1 MLDFMRQRA
10 RSIWIKALFLVIAL
24 VFVFFGIGSFGE
36 DAQVQI
42 IVTVDD
48 EPITLQE
55 FQRAYRNVEANY
67 REVYKERFTPE
78 LAQQMNLRQQ
88 TLDQLV
94 DTKLLAKEARR
105 IGFRASDEDVRQEIA
120 ASPTFHSYGSF
131 SPDRYRRLLRYL
143 RMTPQEFE
151 EQQRNRL
158 VIQRFQKFIDGSIRA
173 TDYEVE
179 ELFRFEQEQVNLAFL
194 KIASADLVDTVTAT
208 EQQVR
213 EFYTNNTESF
223 RIPERVRL
231 HYVSYTPEDFAAEA
245 SISEDEV
252 LDFYNTHK
260 NERFTEEK
268 QVQARHILFSLAD
281 GVSDERKADTRSTA
295 QGILERARGG
305 EDFAALAE
313 EYSQDTGTA
322 SNGGDLGFFG
332 RGRMVKPFEE
342 AAFDMEV
349 GQVSDLVET
358 TFGFHIIKV
367 EAIQPERIKPLEEVT
382 DTVTEELLER
392 KSRTIAEQR
401 AREDRKNIAEGMT
414 LSQFAESVGLEA
426 KETPLVNQNETI
438 PGLGPRPQLV
448 ETALGQSP
456 GQISDPVQVENT
468 WFLVSLTE
476 RAPSRIPEFTAVQEE
491 AEEQYR
497 SEQAERLAQEK
508 ADKLLTKLKETK
520 DLASLAKAEA
530 LTVEETGAFARRG
543 GYIPKIGVVP
553 DLKTE
558 AFRLTPEAP
567 VASRSYTWG
576 GNTFIAVLQEYTPAD
591 SEQLEAQRDDLRQS
605 LLQRKKTAAHQEL
618 TKYLKERAN
627 IEYNQRNLLNA
638 L

>member
-24 VFVFFGIGSFGE
+24 VFVFFGIGSFGD

-55 FQRAYRNVEANY
+55 FQRAYRNVETNY

-78 LAQQMNLRQQ
+78 LARQMNLRQQ

-158 VIQRFQKFIDGSIRA
+158 VIERFQKFIDGSIRA

-194 KIASADLVDTVTAT
+194 KIASADLVDLVTIT

-231 HYVSYTPEDFAAEA
+231 HYVSYAPEDFEAEA
-245 SISEDEV
+245 SVSEDEV
-252 LDFYNTHK
+252 LDFYNAHK
-260 NERFTEEK
+260 SERFTEEK

-281 GVSDERKADTRSTA
+281 GISDERKADTRSTA
-295 QGILERARGG
+295 QGILERARQG

-322 SNGGDLGFFG
+322 SDGGDLGFFG
-332 RGRMVKPFEE
+332 RGRMVRPFEE
-342 AAFDMEV
+342 AAFGMEV

-367 EAIQPERIKPLEEVT
+367 EAIQPGCIKPLEEVT
-382 DTVTEELLER
+382 DTVTEELQER
-392 KSRTIAEQR
+392 KSRAVAEKR
-401 AREDRKNIAEGMT
+401 ARGDRKNIADGTT
-414 LSQFAESVGLEA
+414 LLQFAESVGLEA

-438 PGLGPRPQLV
+438 PGLGRRPKLV

-456 GQISDPVQVENT
+456 GQISDPVQVDNT
-468 WFLVSLTE
+468 WFLVSLAE
-476 RAPSRIPEFTAVQEE
+476 RVPSRIPEFTAVQEE

-530 LTVEETGAFARRG
+530 LPVEETGAFARRG

-553 DLKTE
+553 ALKTE

-567 VASRSYTWG
+567 VAPQSYTWG
-576 GNTFIAVLQEYTPAD
+576 GNTFIAVLKEYIPAD
-591 SEQLEAQRDDLRQS
+591 PEQLEEQRDDLRQS
-605 LLQRKKTAAHQEL
+605 LLQRKKTAAYQEL
-618 TKYLKERAN
+618 TKYLKERAK
-627 IEYNQRNLLNA
+627 IEYNQRNLSSA

>member
-10 RSIWIKALFLVIAL
+10 RSVWTKALFLIIAL
-24 VFVFFGIGSFGE
+24 VFVFFGVGSFGD

-67 REVYKERFTPE
+67 REIYKERFTPE

-120 ASPTFHSYGSF
+120 TSPTFHSYGSF

-158 VIQRFQKFIDGSIRA
+158 VIERFQKFIDGSIRA

-179 ELFRFEQEQVNLAFL
+179 ELFRFEQEKVNLAFL
-194 KIASADLVDTVTAT
+194 KIASADLVDTVTIT

-223 RIPERVRL
+223 RVPERVRL
-231 HYVSYTPEDFAAEA
+231 HYVSYAPEDFESDA
-245 SISEDEV
+245 SVSEDEV

-260 NERFTEEK
+260 DDRFTEEK
-268 QVQARHILFSLAD
+268 QVQVRHILFSLAD
-281 GVSDERKADTRSTA
+281 GVSDERKAATRSTA
-295 QGILERARGG
+295 HGILERARKG

-342 AAFDMEV
+342 AAFGMEV

-367 EAIQPERIKPLEEVT
+367 EAIQPERIKPLEEVA

-392 KSRTIAEQR
+392 KSRAIAEQR
-401 AREDRKNIAEGMT
+401 AREDRKNIAGGTT
-414 LSQFAESVGLEA
+414 LLQFAESVGLEA

-438 PGLGPRPQLV
+438 PGLGRRPKLV
-448 ETALGQSP
+448 ETAFGQSP

-476 RAPSRIPEFTAVQEE
+476 RVPSRIPAFTAVQEE
-491 AEEQYR
+491 VEERYR

-567 VASRSYTWG
+567 VASKSYTWG
-576 GNTFIAVLQEYTPAD
+576 GNTFVVVLKEYIPAD
-591 SEQLEAQRDDLRQS
+591 PEQLEEQRADLRQS

-627 IEYNQRNLLNA
+627 IEYNQRNLSSA

>member
-10 RSIWIKALFLVIAL
+10 RSVWTKALFLIIAL
-24 VFVFFGIGSFGE
+24 VFVFFGIGSFGD

-67 REVYKERFTPE
+67 REIYKERFTPE

-120 ASPTFHSYGSF
+120 ASPTFHSFGSF

-151 EQQRNRL
+151 EQQRNQL
-158 VIQRFQKFIDGSIRA
+158 VIERFQKFIDGSIRA

-179 ELFRFEQEQVNLAFL
+179 ALFRFEQEKMNLAFL
-194 KIASADLVDTVTAT
+194 KIASADLVDMVTIT

-231 HYVSYTPEDFAAEA
+231 HYVSYAPEDFEAEA
-245 SISEDEV
+245 SVSEDEV
-252 LDFYNTHK
+252 LDFYNAHK
-260 NERFTEEK
+260 GDRFTEEK

-295 QGILERARGG
+295 QRILERARGG
-305 EDFAALAE
+305 EDFAVLAE

-322 SNGGDLGFFG
+322 SNGGDLGLFG

-367 EAIQPERIKPLEEVT
+367 EAIQPERIKPLEEVA

-392 KSRTIAEQR
+392 RSRSIAEQR
-401 AREDRKNIAEGMT
+401 AREDRKNIADGTT
-414 LSQFAESVGLEA
+414 LLQFAESVGLEA

-438 PGLGPRPQLV
+438 PGLGRRPKLV
-448 ETALGQSP
+448 ETAFGQSP
-456 GQISDPVQVENT
+456 GQISDPVQVDNT
-468 WFLVSLTE
+468 WFLVSLAE
-476 RAPSRIPEFTAVQEE
+476 RVPSRIPAFTAVQEE
-491 AEEQYR
+491 VEEQYR

-520 DLASLAKAEA
+520 DLSSLAKAEA

-567 VASRSYTWG
+567 VASKSYTWG
-576 GNTFIAVLQEYTPAD
+576 GNTFVAVLKEYIPAD
-591 SEQLEAQRDDLRQS
+591 SEQLEEQRDDLRQS
-605 LLQRKKTAAHQEL
+605 LLQRKKTAAYQEL
-618 TKYLKERAN
+618 TKYLKERAK
-627 IEYNQRNLLNA
+627 IEYNQRNLLSA

>member
-10 RSIWIKALFLVIAL
+10 RSVWTKALFLIIAL
-24 VFVFFGIGSFGE
+24 VFVFFGIGSFGD

-67 REVYKERFTPE
+67 REIYKERFTPE

-120 ASPTFHSYGSF
+120 ASPTFHSFGSF

-151 EQQRNRL
+151 EQQRNQL
-158 VIQRFQKFIDGSIRA
+158 VIERFQKFIDGSIRA

-179 ELFRFEQEQVNLAFL
+179 ELFRFEQEKMNLAFL
-194 KIASADLVDTVTAT
+194 KIASADLVDMVTIT

-231 HYVSYTPEDFAAEA
+231 HYVSYAPEDLEAEA
-245 SISEDEV
+245 SVSEDEV
-252 LDFYNTHK
+252 LDFYNAHK
-260 NERFTEEK
+260 GDRFTEEK

-295 QGILERARGG
+295 QRILERARQG
-305 EDFAALAE
+305 EDFAVLAE

-322 SNGGDLGFFG
+322 SNGGDLGLFG

-367 EAIQPERIKPLEEVT
+367 EAIRPERIKPLEEVA

-392 KSRTIAEQR
+392 RSRSIAEQR
-401 AREDRKNIAEGMT
+401 AREDRKNIADGTT
-414 LSQFAESVGLEA
+414 LLQFAESVGLEA

-438 PGLGPRPQLV
+438 PGLGRRPKLV
-448 ETALGQSP
+448 ETAFGQSP
-456 GQISDPVQVENT
+456 GQISDPVQVDDT
-468 WFLVSLTE
+468 WFLVSLAE
-476 RAPSRIPEFTAVQEE
+476 RVPSRIPEFTAVQEE
-491 AEEQYR
+491 VEEQYR

-520 DLASLAKAEA
+520 DLSSLAKAEA

-553 DLKTE
+553 DLKAE
-558 AFRLTPEAP
+558 AFRLTPKAP
-567 VASRSYTWG
+567 VAPQSYTWG
-576 GNTFIAVLQEYTPAD
+576 GNTFVAVLKEYIPAD
-591 SEQLEAQRDDLRQS
+591 PEQLEEQRDDLRQS
-605 LLQRKKTAAHQEL
+605 LLQKKKTAAYQEL
-618 TKYLKERAN
+618 TKYLKERAK
-627 IEYNQRNLLNA
+627 IEYNQRNLLSA

>member
-24 VFVFFGIGSFGE
+24 VFVFFGIGSFGD

-42 IVTVDD
+42 LVTIDD

-120 ASPTFHSYGSF
+120 SSSTFHSYGSF

-158 VIQRFQKFIDGSIRA
+158 VIERFQKFIDGSIRA

-179 ELFRFEQEQVNLAFL
+179 ELFRFEQEEVNLAFL
-194 KIASADLVDTVTAT
+194 RIASADLVDLVTIT
-208 EQQVR
+208 EQQLR

-223 RIPERVRL
+223 RIPERVRM
-231 HYVSYTPEDFAAEA
+231 HYVSYEPEDFEGEA
-245 SISEDEV
+245 SVSEDEV
-252 LDFYNTHK
+252 LDFYNAHK
-260 NERFTEEK
+260 ADRFTEEK

-281 GVSDERKADTRSTA
+281 GISDERKADTRSAA
-295 QGILERARGG
+295 QEILERARGG
-305 EDFAALAE
+305 EDFTALAE

-332 RGRMVKPFEE
+332 RGRMVRPFEE
-342 AAFDMEV
+342 VAFGMEV

-367 EAIQPERIKPLEEVT
+367 EAIQPERIKPLEEVA

-392 KSRTIAEQR
+392 KSRAIAEKR
-401 AREDRKNIAEGMT
+401 AREDRKKIADGTT
-414 LSQFAESVGLEA
+414 LIQFAESVGLEA

-438 PGLGPRPQLV
+438 PGLGRRPELV
-448 ETALGQSP
+448 ETAFGQSP
-456 GQISDPVQVENT
+456 GQISDPVHVDNT
-468 WFLVSLTE
+468 WFLVSLAE
-476 RAPSRIPEFTAVQEE
+476 RVPSRIPEFTAVQEE
-491 AEEQYR
+491 AEERYR
-497 SEQAERLAQEK
+497 SEQAEHVAQEK

-543 GYIPKIGVVP
+543 GYIPKIGAVP

-567 VASRSYTWG
+567 VASQSYTWG
-576 GNTFIAVLQEYTPAD
+576 GNTFIAVLKEHIPAD
-591 SEQLEAQRDDLRQS
+591 PEQLEEQRDDLRQA
-605 LLQRKKTAAHQEL
+605 LLQRKKTAAYQEL
-618 TKYLKERAN
+618 TKYLKERAK

>member
-10 RSIWIKALFLVIAL
+10 RSVWTKALFLIIAL
-24 VFVFFGIGSFGE
+24 VFVFFGVGSFGD

-67 REVYKERFTPE
+67 REIYKERFTPE

-120 ASPTFHSYGSF
+120 TSPTFHSYGSF

-158 VIQRFQKFIDGSIRA
+158 VIERFQKFIDGSIRA

-179 ELFRFEQEQVNLAFL
+179 ELFRFEQEKVNLAFL
-194 KIASADLVDTVTAT
+194 KIASADLVDTVTIT

-223 RIPERVRL
+223 RVPERVRL
-231 HYVSYTPEDFAAEA
+231 HYVSYAPENFESDA
-245 SISEDEV
+245 SVSEDEV

-260 NERFTEEK
+260 DDRFTEEK
-268 QVQARHILFSLAD
+268 QVQVRHILFSLAD
-281 GVSDERKADTRSTA
+281 GVSDERKAATRSTA
-295 QGILERARGG
+295 HRILERARKG

-342 AAFDMEV
+342 AAFGMEV

-367 EAIQPERIKPLEEVT
+367 EAIQPERIKPLEEVA

-392 KSRTIAEQR
+392 KSRAIAEQR
-401 AREDRKNIAEGMT
+401 AREDRKNIAGGTT
-414 LSQFAESVGLEA
+414 LLQFAESVGLEA

-438 PGLGPRPQLV
+438 PGLGRRPKLV
-448 ETALGQSP
+448 ETAFGQSP
-456 GQISDPVQVENT
+456 GQISDPVQVDNT

-476 RAPSRIPEFTAVQEE
+476 RVPSRIPAFTAVQEE
-491 AEEQYR
+491 VEERYR

-567 VASRSYTWG
+567 VASKSYTWG
-576 GNTFIAVLQEYTPAD
+576 GNTFVVVLKEYIPAD
-591 SEQLEAQRDDLRQS
+591 PEQLEEQRDDLRQS

-627 IEYNQRNLLNA
+627 IEYNQRNLSSA

>member
-194 KIASADLVDTVTAT
+194 KIASADLVDTVTVT

-231 HYVSYTPEDFAAEA
+231 HYVSYAPEDFAAEA
-245 SISEDEV
+245 SVSEDEV

-281 GVSDERKADTRSTA
+281 GISDERKADTRSTA
-295 QGILERARGG
+295 QGILERARAG

-349 GQVSDLVET
+349 EQVSDLVET

-367 EAIQPERIKPLEEVT
+367 DAIQPERIKPLEEVT

-392 KSRTIAEQR
+392 KSRAIAEQR
-401 AREDRKNIAEGMT
+401 VREDRKNIAEGMT

-456 GQISDPVQVENT
+456 GQISAPVQVENT

-508 ADKLLTKLKETK
+508 ADKLLTKLKETR

-567 VASRSYTWG
+567 VASQSYTWG

-618 TKYLKERAN
+618 TKYLKERAK

>member
-24 VFVFFGIGSFGE
+24 VFVFFGIGSFGD
-36 DAQVQI
+36 DAQVQSSSRSMMSRS
-42 IVTVDD
+42 
-48 EPITLQE
+48 PFME
-55 FQRAYRNVEANY
+55 FQRAYRNVETNY

-158 VIQRFQKFIDGSIRA
+158 VIERFQKFIDGSIRA

-231 HYVSYTPEDFAAEA
+231 HYVAYAPEDFESEASVSEAEA
-245 SISEDEV
+245 

-295 QGILERARGG
+295 QEILERARGG

-313 EYSQDTGTA
+313 AYSQDTGTA

-332 RGRMVKPFEE
+332 RGRMVRPFEE

-367 EAIQPERIKPLEEVT
+367 EAIQPERIKPLEEVA

-392 KSRTIAEQR
+392 KSRAIAEQR
-401 AREDRKNIAEGMT
+401 AREDRKSIAAGTT
-414 LSQFAESVGLEA
+414 LPEFAESVGLEA

-438 PGLGPRPQLV
+438 PGLGRRPELV

-456 GQISDPVQVENT
+456 GQISAPVQVDNT
-468 WFLVSLTE
+468 WFLVSLAE

-497 SEQAERLAQEK
+497 SEQAERLAQDK

-576 GNTFIAVLQEYTPAD
+576 GNTFIAVLREHIPAD
-591 SEQLEAQRDDLRQS
+591 AEQLEEQRDDLRQS
-605 LLQRKKTAAHQEL
+605 LLQRKKTATYQEL
-618 TKYLKERAN
+618 TKHLKERAK
-627 IEYNQRNLLNA
+627 IEYNQRNLSSA

>member
-10 RSIWIKALFLVIAL
+10 RSVWTKALFLIIAL
-24 VFVFFGIGSFGE
+24 VFVFFGIGSFGD

-67 REVYKERFTPE
+67 REIYKERFTPE

-120 ASPTFHSYGSF
+120 ASPTFHSFGSF

-151 EQQRNRL
+151 EQQRNQL
-158 VIQRFQKFIDGSIRA
+158 VIERFQKFIDGSIRA

-179 ELFRFEQEQVNLAFL
+179 ALFRFEQEKMNLAFL
-194 KIASADLVDTVTAT
+194 KIASADLVDMVTIT

-231 HYVSYTPEDFAAEA
+231 HYVSYAPEDFEAEA
-245 SISEDEV
+245 SVSENEV
-252 LDFYNTHK
+252 LDFYNAHK
-260 NERFTEEK
+260 GDRFTEEK

-295 QGILERARGG
+295 QRILERARKG
-305 EDFAALAE
+305 EDFAVLAE

-322 SNGGDLGFFG
+322 SNGGDLGLFG
-332 RGRMVKPFEE
+332 RDRMVKPFEE

-367 EAIQPERIKPLEEVT
+367 EAIQPERIKPLEEVA

-392 KSRTIAEQR
+392 RSRSIAEQR
-401 AREDRKNIAEGMT
+401 AREDRKNIADGTT
-414 LSQFAESVGLEA
+414 LLQFAESVGLEA

-438 PGLGPRPQLV
+438 PGLGRRPKLV
-448 ETALGQSP
+448 ETAFGQSP
-456 GQISDPVQVENT
+456 EQISDPVQVDDT
-468 WFLVSLTE
+468 WFLVSLAE
-476 RAPSRIPEFTAVQEE
+476 RVPSRIPEFTAVQEE
-491 AEEQYR
+491 VEEQYR

-520 DLASLAKAEA
+520 DLSSLAKAEA

-553 DLKTE
+553 DLKAE
-558 AFRLTPEAP
+558 AFRLTPKAP
-567 VASRSYTWG
+567 VAPQSYTWG
-576 GNTFIAVLQEYTPAD
+576 GNTFVAVLKEYIPAD
-591 SEQLEAQRDDLRQS
+591 PEQLEEQRDDLRQS
-605 LLQRKKTAAHQEL
+605 LLQRKKTAAYQEL
-618 TKYLKERAN
+618 TKYLKERAK
-627 IEYNQRNLLNA
+627 IEYNQRNLLSA

>member
-10 RSIWIKALFLVIAL
+10 RSVWIKALFLVIAL

-36 DAQVQI
+36 DSQVQI

-94 DTKLLAKEARR
+94 EAKLLAKEARR
-105 IGFRASDEDVRQEIA
+105 VGFRASDEDVRQEIA
-120 ASPTFHSYGSF
+120 ASPTFHSFGSF

-158 VIQRFQKFIDGSIRA
+158 VVERFQKFIDSSIRA

-194 KIASADLVDTVTAT
+194 KIASADLVDTVTVT

-213 EFYTNNTESF
+213 DFYTDNTESF

-231 HYVSYTPEDFAAEA
+231 HYISYAPEDFEAEA
-245 SISEDEV
+245 AASEEEV
-252 LDFYNTHK
+252 LDFYTARK
-260 NERFTEEK
+260 EERFTEEK
-268 QVQARHILFSLAD
+268 QVQARHILFSIAD
-281 GVSDERKADTRSTA
+281 NASDERKADTRSAA
-295 QGILERARGG
+295 QEILERAREG

-322 SNGGDLGFFG
+322 NNGGDLGFFG

-358 TFGFHIIKV
+358 PFGFHIIKV
-367 EAIQPERIKPLEEVT
+367 EAIQPERIKPLEEVA
-382 DTVTEELLER
+382 DTVAEALLEQ
-392 KSRTIAEQR
+392 KSRAIAEQR
-401 AREDRKNIAEGMT
+401 AREDRKNIAAGTT
-414 LSQFAESVGLEA
+414 LPEFAESVGLEA
-426 KETPLVNQNETI
+426 RETPLVNQNETI
-438 PGLGPRPQLV
+438 PGLGRRPQLV

-456 GQISDPVQVENT
+456 GQISAPVQVDNT
-468 WFLVSLTE
+468 WFLVSLAE
-476 RAPSRIPEFTAVQEE
+476 RAPSRIPEFATVQEE

-497 SEQAERLAQEK
+497 SEQAERLAQDK
-508 ADKLLTKLKETK
+508 ADKLLTKLKETR
-520 DLASLAKAEA
+520 DVASLAKAEA

-576 GNTFIAVLQEYTPAD
+576 GNTFIAVLKEHIPAD
-591 SEQLEAQRDDLRQS
+591 SEQLEEQRDELRQS
-605 LLQRKKTAAHQEL
+605 LLQRKKTAAYQEF
-618 TKYLKERAN
+618 TKYLKAGAK
-627 IEYNQRNLLNA
+627 IEYNQRNLLSA

>member
-24 VFVFFGIGSFGE
+24 VFVFFGIGSFGD
-36 DAQVQI
+36 DAQVQV

-158 VIQRFQKFIDGSIRA
+158 VIERFQKFINGSIRA

-194 KIASADLVDTVTAT
+194 KIASADLVDLVTIT

-231 HYVSYTPEDFAAEA
+231 HYVSYAPEDFEAEA
-245 SISEDEV
+245 SVSEDEV

-260 NERFTEEK
+260 EERFTEEK

-295 QGILERARGG
+295 QGILERVRGG

-322 SNGGDLGFFG
+322 GNGGDLGFFG
-332 RGRMVKPFEE
+332 RDRMVKPFEE
-342 AAFDMEV
+342 AAFGMEV

-367 EAIQPERIKPLEEVT
+367 EAIQPEHIKPIEEVA
-382 DTVTEELLER
+382 DTVTEELQEQ
-392 KSRTIAEQR
+392 KSRTIAEKR
-401 AREDRKNIAEGMT
+401 AREDRKNIADGTT
-414 LSQFAESVGLEA
+414 LLQFAESMGLEA

-438 PGLGPRPQLV
+438 PGLGRRPKLV

-456 GQISDPVQVENT
+456 GQISDPVQVDNT
-468 WFLVSLTE
+468 WFLVSLAE

-491 AEEQYR
+491 VEEQYR

-530 LTVEETGAFARRG
+530 LTVEETGTFARRG

-567 VASRSYTWG
+567 VASQSYTWG
-576 GNTFIAVLQEYTPAD
+576 GSTFIAVLKEYIPAD
-591 SEQLEAQRDDLRQS
+591 QEQLEEQRDDLRQS
-605 LLQRKKTAAHQEL
+605 LLQRKKTAAYQEL
-618 TKYLKERAN
+618 TKYLKERAK
-627 IEYNQRNLLNA
+627 IEYNQRNLLSA

>member
-10 RSIWIKALFLVIAL
+10 RSVWTKALFLVIAL
-24 VFVFFGIGSFGE
+24 VFVFFGVGSFGD

-67 REVYKERFTPE
+67 REIYKERFTPE

-120 ASPTFHSYGSF
+120 TSPTFHSYGSF

-158 VIQRFQKFIDGSIRA
+158 VIERFQKFIDGSIRA

-179 ELFRFEQEQVNLAFL
+179 ELFRFEQEEVNLAFL
-194 KIASADLVDTVTAT
+194 KIASADLVDLVTIT

-231 HYVSYTPEDFAAEA
+231 HYVSYAPEDFEAEA
-245 SISEDEV
+245 SVSEDEV

-260 NERFTEEK
+260 EDRFTEEK

-281 GVSDERKADTRSTA
+281 GVSDDRKAATRSTA
-295 QGILERARGG
+295 HGILERARKG

-358 TFGFHIIKV
+358 PFGFHIIKV
-367 EAIQPERIKPLEEVT
+367 EAIQPERIRPLEEVA

-392 KSRTIAEQR
+392 KSRTIAEKR
-401 AREDRKNIAEGMT
+401 AREDRKNIADGTT
-414 LSQFAESVGLEA
+414 LLQFAESVGLEA

-438 PGLGPRPQLV
+438 PGLGRRPKLV
-448 ETALGQSP
+448 ETAFGQSP
-456 GQISDPVQVENT
+456 GQISDPVQVDNT

-476 RAPSRIPEFTAVQEE
+476 RVPSRIPAFTTVQEE
-491 AEEQYR
+491 VEERYR

-508 ADKLLTKLKETK
+508 ADKLLSKLKETK

-530 LTVEETGAFARRG
+530 LTVEETGAFVRRG

-567 VASRSYTWG
+567 VASKSYTWG
-576 GNTFIAVLQEYTPAD
+576 GNTFVAVLKEYIPAD
-591 SEQLEAQRDDLRQS
+591 PGQLEEQRDDLRQS
-605 LLQRKKTAAHQEL
+605 LLQRKKTAAYQEL
-618 TKYLKERAN
+618 TKYLKERAK
-627 IEYNQRNLLNA
+627 IEYNQRNLSSA

>member
-194 KIASADLVDTVTAT
+194 KIASADLVDTVTVT

-231 HYVSYTPEDFAAEA
+231 HYVSYAPEDFAAEA
-245 SISEDEV
+245 SVSEEEV

-260 NERFTEEK
+260 EERFTEEK

-281 GVSDERKADTRSTA
+281 GISDERKADTRSTA

-322 SNGGDLGFFG
+322 SNGGDLGFLG
-332 RGRMVKPFEE
+332 GAGWSSRLRRPLSIWR
-342 AAFDMEV
+342 
-349 GQVSDLVET
+349 SD
-358 TFGFHIIKV
+358 K
-367 EAIQPERIKPLEEVT
+367 
-382 DTVTEELLER
+382 
-392 KSRTIAEQR
+392 
-401 AREDRKNIAEGMT
+401 
-414 LSQFAESVGLEA
+414 
-426 KETPLVNQNETI
+426 
-438 PGLGPRPQLV
+438 
-448 ETALGQSP
+448 
-456 GQISDPVQVENT
+456 
-468 WFLVSLTE
+468 
-476 RAPSRIPEFTAVQEE
+476 
-491 AEEQYR
+491 
-497 SEQAERLAQEK
+497 
-508 ADKLLTKLKETK
+508 
-520 DLASLAKAEA
+520 
-530 LTVEETGAFARRG
+530 
-543 GYIPKIGVVP
+543 
-553 DLKTE
+553 
-558 AFRLTPEAP
+558 
-567 VASRSYTWG
+567 
-576 GNTFIAVLQEYTPAD
+576 
-591 SEQLEAQRDDLRQS
+591 
-605 LLQRKKTAAHQEL
+605 
-618 TKYLKERAN
+618 
-627 IEYNQRNLLNA
+627 
-638 L
+638 

>member
-194 KIASADLVDTVTAT
+194 KIASADLVDTVTVT

-231 HYVSYTPEDFAAEA
+231 HYVSYAPEDFAAEA
-245 SISEDEV
+245 SISEEEV

-260 NERFTEEK
+260 EERFTEEK

-281 GVSDERKADTRSTA
+281 GISDERKADTRSTA

-313 EYSQDTGTA
+313 EYSQDAGTA

-392 KSRTIAEQR
+392 KSRAIAEQR
-401 AREDRKNIAEGMT
+401 VREDRKNIAEGMT

>member
-1 MLDFMRQRA
+1 MLDFMRQRT
-10 RSIWIKALFLVIAL
+10 RSVWIKALFLVIAL
-24 VFVFFGIGSFGE
+24 VFVFFGIGSFGDE
-36 DAQVQI
+36 TQVQI

-78 LAQQMNLRQQ
+78 LARQMNLRQQ

-105 IGFRASDEDVRQEIA
+105 IGFSASDEDVRREIA
-120 ASPTFHSYGSF
+120 TSPTFHSYGSF
-131 SPDRYRRLLRYL
+131 SSDRYRRLLRYL
-143 RMTPQEFE
+143 RMTPREFE
-151 EQQRNRL
+151 EQQRNQL
-158 VIQRFQKFIDGSIRA
+158 VIERFQKFIDGSIRA

-179 ELFRFEQEQVNLAFL
+179 ELFRFEQEQVNLAFI
-194 KIASADLVDTVTAT
+194 KIASADLVDQVTIT

-213 EFYTNNTESF
+213 EFYTSNMESF

-231 HYVSYTPEDFAAEA
+231 HYVSYVPEDFAVEA
-245 SISEDEV
+245 LVSDGEV
-252 LDFYNTHK
+252 LDFYNAHK
-260 NERFTEEK
+260 DDRFTEEQ

-281 GVSDERKADTRSTA
+281 NVSEERKAETRSAA
-295 QGILERARGG
+295 QEILERARKG
-305 EDFAALAE
+305 EDFATLAE
-313 EYSQDTGTA
+313 QYSQDTGTA
-322 SNGGDLGFFG
+322 SSGGDLGFFG
-332 RGRMVKPFEE
+332 RGRMVKPFEA
-342 AAFDMEV
+342 AAFGMEV

-367 EAIQPERIKPLEEVT
+367 EAIQPERVRPLEEVA
-382 DTVTEELLER
+382 DTVTAELLER
-392 KSRTIAEQR
+392 KSQAIAEKR
-401 AREDRKNIAEGMT
+401 AREDRKNIADGMT
-414 LSQFAESVGLEA
+414 LLQFAESAGLEA

-438 PGLGPRPQLV
+438 PGLGRRPQLV

-456 GQISDPVQVENT
+456 GQISDPVRVDNT
-468 WFLVSLTE
+468 WFLISLAE
-476 RAPSRIPEFTAVQEE
+476 RAPSRIPEFTAVQE
-491 AEEQYR
+491 AVEEQYR

-520 DLASLAKAEA
+520 DVASLAKAEA

-567 VASRSYTWG
+567 VAPQSYTWG
-576 GNTFIAVLQEYTPAD
+576 GSTFVVVLEEYIPAD
-591 SEQLEAQRDDLRQS
+591 LEQLEEQRDALRQS
-605 LLQRKKTAAHQEL
+605 LLQRKKTAAYQEL
-618 TKYLKERAN
+618 TRYLKERAR
-627 IEYNQRNLLNA
+627 IEYNPRNLLSA

>member
-158 VIQRFQKFIDGSIRA
+158 VIERFQKFIDGSIRA

-194 KIASADLVDTVTAT
+194 KIAAADLVDTVTVT

-231 HYVSYTPEDFAAEA
+231 HYVSYAPEDFAAEA
-245 SISEDEV
+245 SVSEDEV

-260 NERFTEEK
+260 EERFTEEK

-392 KSRTIAEQR
+392 KSRAIAEQR
-401 AREDRKNIAEGMT
+401 VREDRENIAEGMT

-456 GQISDPVQVENT
+456 GQISAPVQVENT

-476 RAPSRIPEFTAVQEE
+476 RAPSRIPEFTTVQEE

-508 ADKLLTKLKETK
+508 ADKLLTKLKETR

-558 AFRLTPEAP
+558 AFRLTPEDP

-576 GNTFIAVLQEYTPAD
+576 GSTFIAVLQEYMPAD
-591 SEQLEAQRDDLRQS
+591 AEQLEAQRDELRQS

-627 IEYNQRNLLNA
+627 IEYNQRNLLSA

>member
-194 KIASADLVDTVTAT
+194 KIASADLVDTVTVT

-231 HYVSYTPEDFAAEA
+231 HYVSYAPEDFAAEA
-245 SISEDEV
+245 SVSEDEV

-260 NERFTEEK
+260 NERFTDEK

-281 GVSDERKADTRSTA
+281 GISDERKADTRSTA

-349 GQVSDLVET
+349 GQVSDLIET

-392 KSRTIAEQR
+392 KSRAIAEQR
-401 AREDRKNIAEGMT
+401 VREDRKNIAEGMT

-456 GQISDPVQVENT
+456 GQISAPVQVEDT

-508 ADKLLTKLKETK
+508 ADKLLTKLKETR

-591 SEQLEAQRDDLRQS
+591 SEQLEAQRDELRQS

-618 TKYLKERAN
+618 IKYLKERAK

>member
-10 RSIWIKALFLVIAL
+10 RSLWIKALFLVIAL
-24 VFVFFGIGSFGE
+24 VFVFFGIGSFG
-36 DAQVQI
+36 DDSQVQI
-42 IVTVDD
+42 VVTVDD

-55 FQRAYRNVEANY
+55 FQRAYRNVESNY
-67 REVYKERFTPE
+67 REIYKERFTPE

-94 DTKLLAKEARR
+94 DARLLAKEARR
-105 IGFRASDEDVRQEIA
+105 IGFSASDEDVRQEIA
-120 ASPTFHSYGSF
+120 TSPTFHSFGAF

-151 EQQRNRL
+151 EQQRDRL
-158 VIQRFQKFIDGSIRA
+158 VIERFQKFMDGSIRA

-194 KIASADLVDTVTAT
+194 KIASADLVDIVTIS

-213 EFYTNNTESF
+213 EFYTNNSESF

-231 HYVSYTPEDFAAEA
+231 HYVSYSPEDFETEV
-245 SISEDEV
+245 SVSEEDV

-260 NERFTEEK
+260 DDRFTEEK
-268 QVQARHILFSLAD
+268 QVQARHILFSIAD
-281 GVSDERKADTRSTA
+281 SASDERRADTRSTA
-295 QGILERARGG
+295 QMILERARAG
-305 EDFAALAE
+305 EDFTALAK

-342 AAFDMEV
+342 AAFGMDV

-367 EAIQPERIKPLEEVT
+367 EAIQPEHIRPLEEVA
-382 DTVTEELLER
+382 DTVTEELLEQ
-392 KSRTIAEQR
+392 KSRTIAEKR
-401 AREDRKNIAEGMT
+401 AREDRNKIADGMT
-414 LSQFAESVGLEA
+414 LLQFAKSVGLEA
-426 KETPLVNQNETI
+426 EETPLVTQNETI
-438 PGLGPRPQLV
+438 PGLGHRPKLV
-448 ETALGQSP
+448 ETAFGQSP

-468 WFLVSLTE
+468 WFLVSLAE
-476 RAPSRIPEFTAVQEE
+476 RVPSRIPEFTVVQEE
-491 AEEQYR
+491 AEERYR

-558 AFRLTPEAP
+558 AFRLTPDAP
-567 VASRSYTWG
+567 VASQSYIWG
-576 GNTFIAVLQEYTPAD
+576 GNAFIAVLKEYIPAD
-591 SEQLEAQRDDLRQS
+591 PEQLEEQRDDLRQS
-605 LLQRKKTAAHQEL
+605 LLQRKKTAAYQEF
-618 TKYLKERAN
+618 TKYLKERAK
-627 IEYNQRNLLNA
+627 IEYNQRNLLSA

>member
-10 RSIWIKALFLVIAL
+10 QSVGIKALFLVIAL
-24 VFVFFGIGSFGE
+24 VFVFFGIGSFGDE
-36 DAQVQI
+36 AQVQI

-158 VIQRFQKFIDGSIRA
+158 VIARFQKFIDGSIRA

-179 ELFRFEQEQVNLAFL
+179 ELFRFEQEKVNLAFL
-194 KIASADLVDTVTAT
+194 KIASADLVDMVTIT
-208 EQQVR
+208 EQQIR
-213 EFYTNNTESF
+213 EFYTSHTESF

-231 HYVSYTPEDFAAEA
+231 HYVSYAPKDFEAET
-245 SISEDEV
+245 SVSEEEV
-252 LDFYNTHK
+252 LDFYNAHK
-260 NERFTEEK
+260 DERFTEEK

-281 GVSDERKADTRSTA
+281 GASEERKADTRSTA
-295 QGILERARGG
+295 QEILGRARKG

-322 SNGGDLGFFG
+322 RNGGDLGFFG
-332 RGRMVKPFEE
+332 RGRMVRPFEE
-342 AAFDMEV
+342 AAFGIEV

-367 EAIQPERIKPLEEVT
+367 EAIQPKRIKPLEEVA

-392 KSRTIAEQR
+392 KSQAIAEQR
-401 AREDRKNIAEGMT
+401 AREDRKNIADGTT
-414 LSQFAESVGLEA
+414 LLQFAESVGLEA

-438 PGLGPRPQLV
+438 PGLGRRPELV

-456 GQISDPVQVENT
+456 GQISDPVQVDNT
-468 WFLVSLTE
+468 WFLVSLAE
-476 RAPSRIPEFTAVQEE
+476 RVPSRIPEFTAVQEE
-491 AEEQYR
+491 AEERYR

-567 VASRSYTWG
+567 VASKSYTWG
-576 GNTFIAVLQEYTPAD
+576 GNTFVAVLKEYIPAD
-591 SEQLEAQRDDLRQS
+591 SEQLEEQRDDLRQS

-618 TKYLKERAN
+618 TKYLKERAK
-627 IEYNQRNLLNA
+627 IEYNQRNLSSA

>member
-10 RSIWIKALFLVIAL
+10 RSVWTKALFLIIAL
-24 VFVFFGIGSFGE
+24 VFVFFGVGSFGD
-36 DAQVQI
+36 DAQVQV

-120 ASPTFHSYGSF
+120 TSPTFHSYGSF

-158 VIQRFQKFIDGSIRA
+158 VIERFQKFINGSIRA
-173 TDYEVE
+173 TDYEVG
-179 ELFRFEQEQVNLAFL
+179 ELFRFEQEEVNLAFL
-194 KIASADLVDTVTAT
+194 KIASADLVDLVTIT

-213 EFYTNNTESF
+213 EFYTSNTESF

-231 HYVSYTPEDFAAEA
+231 RYVSYAPEDFAADA
-245 SISEDEV
+245 SVSEDEV

-260 NERFTEEK
+260 EERFTEEK

-281 GVSDERKADTRSTA
+281 GVSDARKADTRSTA
-295 QGILERARGG
+295 QEILERARKG

-322 SNGGDLGFFG
+322 SSGGDLGFFG

-342 AAFDMEV
+342 AAFGMEA

-358 TFGFHIIKV
+358 TFGLHIIKV
-367 EAIQPERIKPLEEVT
+367 EAVQPERITPLEEVA

-392 KSRTIAEQR
+392 KGRALAEQR
-401 AREDRKNIAEGMT
+401 ARADRQKITDETT
-414 LSQFAESVGLEA
+414 LRQFAESVGLEA
-426 KETPLVNQNETI
+426 KETPLVNQSETI
-438 PGLGPRPQLV
+438 PGLGRRPKLV

-456 GQISDPVQVENT
+456 GQISDPIQVDNT
-468 WFLVSLTE
+468 WFLVSLAE

-567 VASRSYTWG
+567 VASKSYTWG
-576 GNTFIAVLQEYTPAD
+576 GNTFVAVLKEYILAD
-591 SEQLEAQRDDLRQS
+591 SEQLEEQRDDLRQS
-605 LLQRKKTAAHQEL
+605 LLQRKRTAAYQEL
-618 TKYLKERAN
+618 TKYLKERAK
-627 IEYNQRNLLNA
+627 IEYNQRNLSSA

>member
-10 RSIWIKALFLVIAL
+10 RSVWTKALFLVIAL
-24 VFVFFGIGSFGE
+24 VFVFFGVGSFGD

-48 EPITLQE
+48 APVTLQE

-67 REVYKERFTPE
+67 REIYKERFTPE

-94 DTKLLAKEARR
+94 DTKLWAKEARR

-120 ASPTFHSYGSF
+120 TSPTFHSYGSF

-158 VIQRFQKFIDGSIRA
+158 VIERFQKFIDGSIRA
-173 TDYEVE
+173 TDYEIE
-179 ELFRFEQEQVNLAFL
+179 ELFRFEQEEVNLAFL
-194 KIASADLVDTVTAT
+194 KIASADLVDLVTIA

-231 HYVSYTPEDFAAEA
+231 HYVSYAPEDFESDA
-245 SISEDEV
+245 SVSEDEV

-260 NERFTEEK
+260 DDRFTEEK

-281 GVSDERKADTRSTA
+281 GVSDERKADTRSMA
-295 QGILERARGG
+295 QGILERARKG

-322 SNGGDLGFFG
+322 SNGGDLGLFG

-367 EAIQPERIKPLEEVT
+367 EAIQPERIKPLEEVA

-392 KSRTIAEQR
+392 KSRAIAEKR
-401 AREDRKNIAEGMT
+401 AREDRKNIADGTT
-414 LSQFAESVGLEA
+414 LLQFAESVGLEA

-438 PGLGPRPQLV
+438 PGLGRRPKLV
-448 ETALGQSP
+448 ETAFGQSP
-456 GQISDPVQVENT
+456 GQISDPIQVDNT

-476 RAPSRIPEFTAVQEE
+476 RVPSRIPAFTAVQEE
-491 AEEQYR
+491 VEERYR

-530 LTVEETGAFARRG
+530 LTVEETGTFARRG

-558 AFRLTPEAP
+558 AFRLTPESP
-567 VASRSYTWG
+567 VASKSYTWG
-576 GNTFIAVLQEYTPAD
+576 GNTFVAVLKEHIPAD
-591 SEQLEAQRDDLRQS
+591 PEQLEEQRDALRQS
-605 LLQRKKTAAHQEL
+605 LLQRKKTAAYQEL
-618 TKYLKERAN
+618 TKYLKERAK
-627 IEYNQRNLLNA
+627 IEYNQRNLSSA

>member
-10 RSIWIKALFLVIAL
+10 RSVWTKALFLVIAL
-24 VFVFFGIGSFGE
+24 VFVFFGVGSFGD

-158 VIQRFQKFIDGSIRA
+158 VIARFQKFIDGSIRA

-179 ELFRFEQEQVNLAFL
+179 ELFRFEQEKVNLAFL
-194 KIASADLVDTVTAT
+194 KIASADLVDMVTIT
-208 EQQVR
+208 EQQIR
-213 EFYTNNTESF
+213 EFYTSHTESF

-231 HYVSYTPEDFAAEA
+231 HYVSYAPKDFEAET
-245 SISEDEV
+245 SVSEEEV
-252 LDFYNTHK
+252 LDFYNAHK
-260 NERFTEEK
+260 DERFTEEK

-281 GVSDERKADTRSTA
+281 GASEERKADTRSTA
-295 QGILERARGG
+295 QEILGRARKG

-322 SNGGDLGFFG
+322 RNGGDLGFFG
-332 RGRMVKPFEE
+332 RGRMVRPFEE
-342 AAFDMEV
+342 AAFGIEV

-367 EAIQPERIKPLEEVT
+367 EAIQPKRIKPLEEVA

-392 KSRTIAEQR
+392 KSQAIAEQR
-401 AREDRKNIAEGMT
+401 AREDRKNIADGTT
-414 LSQFAESVGLEA
+414 LLQFAESVGLEA

-438 PGLGPRPQLV
+438 PGLGRRPELV

-456 GQISDPVQVENT
+456 GQISDPVQVDNT
-468 WFLVSLTE
+468 WFLVSLAE
-476 RAPSRIPEFTAVQEE
+476 RVPSRIPEFTAVQEE
-491 AEEQYR
+491 AEERYR

-558 AFRLTPEAP
+558 VFQLTSEAP
-567 VASRSYTWG
+567 VASQSYTWG
-576 GNTFIAVLQEYTPAD
+576 GNTFIAILKEYIPAD
-591 SEQLEAQRDDLRQS
+591 PEQLEEQRDDLRQS
-605 LLQRKKTAAHQEL
+605 LLQRKKTAAYQEL
-618 TKYLKERAN
+618 TKYLKERAK
-627 IEYNQRNLLNA
+627 IEYNQRNLLSA

>member
-1 MLDFMRQRA
+1 
-10 RSIWIKALFLVIAL
+10 
-24 VFVFFGIGSFGE
+24 
-36 DAQVQI
+36 
-42 IVTVDD
+42 
-48 EPITLQE
+48 
-55 FQRAYRNVEANY
+55 
-67 REVYKERFTPE
+67 
-78 LAQQMNLRQQ
+78 
-88 TLDQLV
+88 
-94 DTKLLAKEARR
+94 
-105 IGFRASDEDVRQEIA
+105 
-120 ASPTFHSYGSF
+120 
-131 SPDRYRRLLRYL
+131 
-143 RMTPQEFE
+143 
-151 EQQRNRL
+151 
-158 VIQRFQKFIDGSIRA
+158 
-173 TDYEVE
+173 
-179 ELFRFEQEQVNLAFL
+179 
-194 KIASADLVDTVTAT
+194 
-208 EQQVR
+208 
-213 EFYTNNTESF
+213 
-223 RIPERVRL
+223 
-231 HYVSYTPEDFAAEA
+231 
-245 SISEDEV
+245 
-252 LDFYNTHK
+252 
-260 NERFTEEK
+260 
-268 QVQARHILFSLAD
+268 
-281 GVSDERKADTRSTA
+281 
-295 QGILERARGG
+295 
-305 EDFAALAE
+305 
-313 EYSQDTGTA
+313 
-322 SNGGDLGFFG
+322 
-332 RGRMVKPFEE
+332 MVKPFEE

-392 KSRTIAEQR
+392 KSRAIAEQR
-401 AREDRKNIAEGMT
+401 VREDRKNIAEGMT

-456 GQISDPVQVENT
+456 GQISAPVQVENT

>member
-10 RSIWIKALFLVIAL
+10 RSVWTKALFLIIAL
-24 VFVFFGIGSFGE
+24 VFVFFGVGSFGD

-67 REVYKERFTPE
+67 REIYKERFTPE

-120 ASPTFHSYGSF
+120 TSPTFHSYGSF

-158 VIQRFQKFIDGSIRA
+158 VIERFQKFIDGSIRA

-179 ELFRFEQEQVNLAFL
+179 ELFRFEQEKVNLAFL
-194 KIASADLVDTVTAT
+194 KIASADLVDTVTIT

-223 RIPERVRL
+223 RVPERVRL
-231 HYVSYTPEDFAAEA
+231 HYVSYAPEDFESDA
-245 SISEDEV
+245 SVPEDEV

-260 NERFTEEK
+260 DDRFTEEK
-268 QVQARHILFSLAD
+268 QVQVRHILFSLAD
-281 GVSDERKADTRSTA
+281 GVSDERKAATRSTA
-295 QGILERARGG
+295 HRILERARKG

-342 AAFDMEV
+342 AAFGMEV

-367 EAIQPERIKPLEEVT
+367 EAIQPERIKPLEEVA

-392 KSRTIAEQR
+392 KSRAIAEQR
-401 AREDRKNIAEGMT
+401 AREDRKNIAGGTT
-414 LSQFAESVGLEA
+414 LLQFAESVGLEA

-438 PGLGPRPQLV
+438 PGLGRRPKLV
-448 ETALGQSP
+448 ETAFGQSP
-456 GQISDPVQVENT
+456 GQISDPVQVDNT

-476 RAPSRIPEFTAVQEE
+476 RVPSRIPAFTAVQEE
-491 AEEQYR
+491 VEERYR

-567 VASRSYTWG
+567 VASKSYTWG
-576 GNTFIAVLQEYTPAD
+576 GNTFVVVLKEYIPAD
-591 SEQLEAQRDDLRQS
+591 PEQLEEQRDDLRQS

-627 IEYNQRNLLNA
+627 IEYNQRNLSSA

>member
-10 RSIWIKALFLVIAL
+10 QSVGIKALFLVIAL
-24 VFVFFGIGSFGE
+24 VFVFFGIGSFGDE
-36 DAQVQI
+36 AQVQI

-158 VIQRFQKFIDGSIRA
+158 VIARFQKFIDGSIRA

-179 ELFRFEQEQVNLAFL
+179 ELFRFEQEKVNLAFL
-194 KIASADLVDTVTAT
+194 KIASADLVDMVTIT
-208 EQQVR
+208 EQQIR
-213 EFYTNNTESF
+213 EFYTSHTESF

-231 HYVSYTPEDFAAEA
+231 HYVSYAPKDFEAET
-245 SISEDEV
+245 SVSEEEV
-252 LDFYNTHK
+252 LDFYNAHK
-260 NERFTEEK
+260 DERFTEEK

-281 GVSDERKADTRSTA
+281 GASEERKADTRSTA
-295 QGILERARGG
+295 QEILGRARKG

-322 SNGGDLGFFG
+322 RNGGDLGFFG
-332 RGRMVKPFEE
+332 RGRMVRPFEE
-342 AAFDMEV
+342 AAFGIEV

-367 EAIQPERIKPLEEVT
+367 EAIQPKRIKPLEEVA

-392 KSRTIAEQR
+392 KSQAIAEQR
-401 AREDRKNIAEGMT
+401 AREDRKNIADGTT
-414 LSQFAESVGLEA
+414 LLQFAESVGLEA

-438 PGLGPRPQLV
+438 PGLGRRPELV

-456 GQISDPVQVENT
+456 GQISDPVQVDNT
-468 WFLVSLTE
+468 WFLVSLAE
-476 RAPSRIPEFTAVQEE
+476 RVPSRIPEFTAVQEE
-491 AEEQYR
+491 AEERYR

-558 AFRLTPEAP
+558 VFQLTSEAP
-567 VASRSYTWG
+567 VASQSYTWG
-576 GNTFIAVLQEYTPAD
+576 GNTFIAILKEYIPAD
-591 SEQLEAQRDDLRQS
+591 PEQLEEQRDDLRQS
-605 LLQRKKTAAHQEL
+605 LLQRKKTAAYQEL
-618 TKYLKERAN
+618 TKYLKERAK
-627 IEYNQRNLLNA
+627 IEYNQRNLLSA

>member
-194 KIASADLVDTVTAT
+194 KIASADLVDTVTVT

-231 HYVSYTPEDFAAEA
+231 HYVSYAPEDFAAEA
-245 SISEDEV
+245 SVSEEEV

-268 QVQARHILFSLAD
+268 QVQARHILFSLAE
-281 GVSDERKADTRSTA
+281 GISDEREADTRSTA
-295 QGILERARGG
+295 QGILERVRAG

-392 KSRTIAEQR
+392 KSRAIAEQR

-414 LSQFAESVGLEA
+414 LPQFAESVGLEA

-438 PGLGPRPQLV
+438 PGLGRRPQLV

-456 GQISDPVQVENT
+456 GQISDPVQVEDT

-508 ADKLLTKLKETK
+508 ADKLLTKLKETR

-530 LTVEETGAFARRG
+530 LTVEETGAFARQG

-553 DLKTE
+553 NLKTE

-576 GNTFIAVLQEYTPAD
+576 GNTFIAVLQEYMPAD

-618 TKYLKERAN
+618 TKYLKERAK

>member
-158 VIQRFQKFIDGSIRA
+158 VIERFQKFIDGSIRA

-194 KIASADLVDTVTAT
+194 KIAAADLVDTVTVT

-231 HYVSYTPEDFAAEA
+231 HYVSYAPEDFAAEA
-245 SISEDEV
+245 SVSEDEV

-260 NERFTEEK
+260 EERFTEEK

-281 GVSDERKADTRSTA
+281 GISDERKADTRSTA
-295 QGILERARGG
+295 QGILERARAG

-367 EAIQPERIKPLEEVT
+367 EAIQPERVKPLEEVT

-392 KSRTIAEQR
+392 KSRAIAEQR
-401 AREDRKNIAEGMT
+401 VREDRKNIAEGMT
-414 LSQFAESVGLEA
+414 LLQFAESVGLEA

-508 ADKLLTKLKETK
+508 ADKLLTKLKETR

>member
-10 RSIWIKALFLVIAL
+10 QSVWIKVLFLVIAL
-24 VFVFFGIGSFGE
+24 VFVFFGIGSFG
-36 DAQVQI
+36 DDSQVQI
-42 IVTVDD
+42 LVTVDD
-48 EPITLQE
+48 EPITLQA
-55 FQRAYRNVEANY
+55 FQRAYRNVESNY
-67 REVYKERFTPE
+67 REIYQERFTPE
-78 LAQQMNLRQQ
+78 FAQQMNLRQQ

-94 DTKLLAKEARR
+94 EAKLLAKEARR
-105 IGFRASDEDVRQEIA
+105 VGFRASDEDVRQEIA
-120 ASPTFHSYGSF
+120 AAPTFHSFGSF

-151 EQQRNRL
+151 EQQRDRL
-158 VIQRFQKFIDGSIRA
+158 VIERFQKFIDGSIRA

-194 KIASADLVDTVTAT
+194 KIASADLIDTVTVT

-213 EFYTNNTESF
+213 DFYTDNTESF

-231 HYVSYTPEDFAAEA
+231 HYVSYTPEDFEA
-245 SISEDEV
+245 DTSVSEEEV
-252 LDFYNTHK
+252 LDFYNAHK
-260 NERFTEEK
+260 DARFTEEK
-268 QVQARHILFSLAD
+268 QVQARHILFSIAD
-281 GVSDERKADTRSTA
+281 SASDERKADTRSTA
-295 QGILERARGG
+295 QRILERARGG

-342 AAFDMEV
+342 AAFGMDV

-367 EAIQPERIKPLEEVT
+367 EAIQPERIKPLEEVA

-392 KSRTIAEQR
+392 ESLAIAEQR
-401 AREDRKNIAEGMT
+401 AREDRKSIADGTT
-414 LSQFAESVGLEA
+414 LRQFAESVGLEA
-426 KETPLVNQNETI
+426 KETPLVSQNETI
-438 PGLGPRPQLV
+438 PGLGRRPQLV
-448 ETALGQSP
+448 ETAFGQSP
-456 GQISDPVQVENT
+456 GQISAPVQVDNT
-468 WFLVSLTE
+468 WFLVSLAE
-476 RAPSRIPEFTAVQEE
+476 RVPSRIPALTAVQEE
-491 AEEQYR
+491 AEERYR
-497 SEQAERLAQEK
+497 SERAERLAQEK
-508 ADKLLTKLKETK
+508 ADKLLTKLKETR

-530 LTVEETGAFARRG
+530 LTVEETGTFTRRG

-567 VASRSYTWG
+567 VASQSYTWG
-576 GNTFIAVLQEYTPAD
+576 GSAFIAVLKEYIPAD
-591 SEQLEAQRDDLRQS
+591 PDQLEEQRDDLRQS
-605 LLQRKKTAAHQEL
+605 LLQRKKAAASQEF
-618 TKYLKERAN
+618 TKYLKERAK
-627 IEYNQRNLLNA
+627 IEYNQRNLLRA

>member
-10 RSIWIKALFLVIAL
+10 RSVWTKALFLIIAL
-24 VFVFFGIGSFGE
+24 VFVFFGIGSFGD

-67 REVYKERFTPE
+67 REIYKERFTPE

-120 ASPTFHSYGSF
+120 ASPTFHSFGSF

-151 EQQRNRL
+151 EQQRNQL
-158 VIQRFQKFIDGSIRA
+158 VIERFQKFIDGSIRA

-179 ELFRFEQEQVNLAFL
+179 ALFRFEQEKMNLAFL
-194 KIASADLVDTVTAT
+194 KIASADLVDMVTIT

-231 HYVSYTPEDFAAEA
+231 HYVSYAPEDFEAEA
-245 SISEDEV
+245 SVSEDEV
-252 LDFYNTHK
+252 LDFYNAHK
-260 NERFTEEK
+260 GDRFTEEK

-295 QGILERARGG
+295 QRILERAREG
-305 EDFAALAE
+305 EDFAVLAE

-322 SNGGDLGFFG
+322 SNGGDLGLFG

-367 EAIQPERIKPLEEVT
+367 EAIQPERIKPLEEVA

-392 KSRTIAEQR
+392 RSRSIAEQR
-401 AREDRKNIAEGMT
+401 AREDRKNIADGTT
-414 LSQFAESVGLEA
+414 LLQFAESVGLEA

-438 PGLGPRPQLV
+438 PGLGRRPKLV
-448 ETALGQSP
+448 ETAFGQSP
-456 GQISDPVQVENT
+456 GQISDPVQVDNT

-476 RAPSRIPEFTAVQEE
+476 RVPSRIPAFTAVQEE
-491 AEEQYR
+491 VEEQYR

-520 DLASLAKAEA
+520 DLSSLAKAEA

-567 VASRSYTWG
+567 VASKSYTWG
-576 GNTFIAVLQEYTPAD
+576 GNTFVAVLKEYIPAD
-591 SEQLEAQRDDLRQS
+591 SEQLEEQRDDLRQS
-605 LLQRKKTAAHQEL
+605 LLQRKKTAAYQEL
-618 TKYLKERAN
+618 TKYLKERAK
-627 IEYNQRNLLNA
+627 IEYNQRNLLSA

>member
-10 RSIWIKALFLVIAL
+10 RSVWTKALFLIIAL
-24 VFVFFGIGSFGE
+24 VFVFFGIGSFGD

-67 REVYKERFTPE
+67 REIYKERFTPE

-120 ASPTFHSYGSF
+120 ASPTFHSFGSF

-151 EQQRNRL
+151 EQQRNQL
-158 VIQRFQKFIDGSIRA
+158 VIERFQKFIDGSIRA

-179 ELFRFEQEQVNLAFL
+179 ALFRFEQEKMNLAFL
-194 KIASADLVDTVTAT
+194 KIASADLVDMVTIT

-231 HYVSYTPEDFAAEA
+231 HYVSYAPEDFEAEA
-245 SISEDEV
+245 SVSEDEV
-252 LDFYNTHK
+252 LDFYNAHK
-260 NERFTEEK
+260 GDRFTEEK

-281 GVSDERKADTRSTA
+281 GVSDERKADTRSMA
-295 QGILERARGG
+295 QRILERAREG
-305 EDFAALAE
+305 EDFAVLAE

-322 SNGGDLGFFG
+322 SNGGDLGLFG

-367 EAIQPERIKPLEEVT
+367 EAIQPERIKPLEEVA

-392 KSRTIAEQR
+392 RSRSIAEQR
-401 AREDRKNIAEGMT
+401 AREDRKNIADGTT
-414 LSQFAESVGLEA
+414 LLQFAESVGLEA

-438 PGLGPRPQLV
+438 PGLGRRPKLV
-448 ETALGQSP
+448 ETAFGQSP
-456 GQISDPVQVENT
+456 EQISDPVQVDDT
-468 WFLVSLTE
+468 WFLVSLAE
-476 RAPSRIPEFTAVQEE
+476 RVPSRIPEFTAVQEE
-491 AEEQYR
+491 VEEQYR

-520 DLASLAKAEA
+520 DLSSLAKAEA

-553 DLKTE
+553 DLKAE
-558 AFRLTPEAP
+558 AFRLTPKAP
-567 VASRSYTWG
+567 VAPQSYTWG
-576 GNTFIAVLQEYTPAD
+576 GNTFVAVLKEYIPAD
-591 SEQLEAQRDDLRQS
+591 PEQLEEQRDDLRQS
-605 LLQRKKTAAHQEL
+605 LLQRKKTAAYQEL
-618 TKYLKERAN
+618 TKYLKERAK
-627 IEYNQRNLLNA
+627 IEYNQRNLSSA

>member
-10 RSIWIKALFLVIAL
+10 RSVWTKALFLVIAL
-24 VFVFFGIGSFGE
+24 VFVFFGVGSFGD

-48 EPITLQE
+48 APITLQE

-67 REVYKERFTPE
+67 REIYKERFTPE

-94 DTKLLAKEARR
+94 DTKLWAKEARR

-120 ASPTFHSYGSF
+120 TSPTFHSYGSF

-158 VIQRFQKFIDGSIRA
+158 VIERFQKFIDGSIRA
-173 TDYEVE
+173 TDYEIE
-179 ELFRFEQEQVNLAFL
+179 ELFRFEQEEVNLAFL
-194 KIASADLVDTVTAT
+194 KIASADLVDLVTIA

-231 HYVSYTPEDFAAEA
+231 HYVSYAPEDFESDA
-245 SISEDEV
+245 SVSEDEV

-260 NERFTEEK
+260 DDRFTEEK

-281 GVSDERKADTRSTA
+281 GVSDERKADTRSMA
-295 QGILERARGG
+295 QGILERARKG

-322 SNGGDLGFFG
+322 SNGGDLGLFG

-367 EAIQPERIKPLEEVT
+367 EAIQPERIKPLEEVA

-392 KSRTIAEQR
+392 KSRAIAEKR
-401 AREDRKNIAEGMT
+401 AREDRKNIADGTT
-414 LSQFAESVGLEA
+414 LLQFAESVGLEA

-438 PGLGPRPQLV
+438 PGLGRRPKLV
-448 ETALGQSP
+448 ETAFGQSP
-456 GQISDPVQVENT
+456 GQISDPIQVDNT

-476 RAPSRIPEFTAVQEE
+476 RVPSRIPAFTTVQEE
-491 AEEQYR
+491 VEERYR

-567 VASRSYTWG
+567 VASKSYTWG
-576 GNTFIAVLQEYTPAD
+576 GNTFVAVLKEYIPAD
-591 SEQLEAQRDDLRQS
+591 PEQLEEQRNDLRQS

-618 TKYLKERAN
+618 TKYLKERAK
-627 IEYNQRNLLNA
+627 IEYNQRNLSSA

>member
-10 RSIWIKALFLVIAL
+10 RSVWTKALFLVIAL
-24 VFVFFGIGSFGE
+24 VFVFFGVGSFGD

-48 EPITLQE
+48 APITLQE

-67 REVYKERFTPE
+67 REIYKERFTPE

-94 DTKLLAKEARR
+94 DTKLWAKEARR

-120 ASPTFHSYGSF
+120 TSSTFHSYGSF

-158 VIQRFQKFIDGSIRA
+158 VIERFQKFIDGSIRA
-173 TDYEVE
+173 TDYEIE
-179 ELFRFEQEQVNLAFL
+179 ELFRFEQEEVNLAFL
-194 KIASADLVDTVTAT
+194 KIASADLVDLVTIA

-231 HYVSYTPEDFAAEA
+231 HYVSYAPEDFESDA
-245 SISEDEV
+245 SVSEDEV

-260 NERFTEEK
+260 DDRFTEEK

-281 GVSDERKADTRSTA
+281 GVSDERKADTRSMA
-295 QGILERARGG
+295 QGILERARKG
-305 EDFAALAE
+305 EGFAALAE

-322 SNGGDLGFFG
+322 SNGGDLGLFG

-367 EAIQPERIKPLEEVT
+367 EAIQPERIKPLEEVA

-392 KSRTIAEQR
+392 KSRAIAEKR
-401 AREDRKNIAEGMT
+401 AREDRKNIADGTT
-414 LSQFAESVGLEA
+414 LLQFAESVGLEA

-438 PGLGPRPQLV
+438 PGLGRRPKLV
-448 ETALGQSP
+448 ETAFGQSP
-456 GQISDPVQVENT
+456 GQISDPIQVDNT

-476 RAPSRIPEFTAVQEE
+476 RVPSRIPAFTTVQEE
-491 AEEQYR
+491 VEERYR

-567 VASRSYTWG
+567 VASKSYTWG
-576 GNTFIAVLQEYTPAD
+576 GNTFVAVLKEYIPAD
-591 SEQLEAQRDDLRQS
+591 PEQLEEQRDDLRQS
-605 LLQRKKTAAHQEL
+605 LLQRKRTAAYQEL
-618 TKYLKERAN
+618 TKYLKERAK
-627 IEYNQRNLLNA
+627 IEYNQRNLSSA

>member
-24 VFVFFGIGSFGE
+24 VFVFFGIGSFGD

-55 FQRAYRNVEANY
+55 FQRAYRNVETNY

-158 VIQRFQKFIDGSIRA
+158 VIERFQKFIDGSIRA

-194 KIASADLVDTVTAT
+194 KIASADLVDLVTIT

-223 RIPERVRL
+223 RVPERVRL
-231 HYVSYTPEDFAAEA
+231 HYVSYAPEDFEAEA
-245 SISEDEV
+245 SVSEDEV

-260 NERFTEEK
+260 EERFTEEK

-295 QGILERARGG
+295 QGILERVRGG

-322 SNGGDLGFFG
+322 GNGGDLGFFG
-332 RGRMVKPFEE
+332 RDRMVKPFEE
-342 AAFDMEV
+342 AAFGMEI

-367 EAIQPERIKPLEEVT
+367 EAIQPEHIKPLEEVA
-382 DTVTEELLER
+382 DTVTEELQEQ
-392 KSRTIAEQR
+392 KSRAIAEKR
-401 AREDRKNIAEGMT
+401 AREDRKNIADGTT
-414 LSQFAESVGLEA
+414 LLQFAESMGLEA

-438 PGLGPRPQLV
+438 PGLGRRPKLV

-456 GQISDPVQVENT
+456 GQISDPVQVDNT
-468 WFLVSLTE
+468 WFLVSLAE

-491 AEEQYR
+491 VEEQYR

-530 LTVEETGAFARRG
+530 LTVEETGTFARRG

-567 VASRSYTWG
+567 VASQSYTWG
-576 GNTFIAVLQEYTPAD
+576 GSTFIAVLKEYIPAD
-591 SEQLEAQRDDLRQS
+591 LEQLEEQRDDLRQS
-605 LLQRKKTAAHQEL
+605 LLQRKKTAAYQEL
-618 TKYLKERAN
+618 TKYLKERAK
-627 IEYNQRNLLNA
+627 IEYNQRNLLSA